1 MSYINSTLF
10 FEPVTTKN
18 KFGEKVIYF
27 KAKSK
32 RGGAKAELFPTLLD
46 NLNARE
52 LSTLMRYF
60 KKINFSCS
68 VHIKRKLSNKY
79 NKRSSTK

>member
-18 KFGEKVIYF
+18 KYGEKVIYF

-52 LSTLMRYF
+52 RATLMRYF
-60 KKINFSCS
+60 KKINYSCS
-68 VHIKRKLSNKY
+68 VHIKRKLTRKY
-79 NKRSSTK
+79 NRSSRK